1 MIVAGEA
8 RMVGRQDAFSVRGSG
23 RGRVRRWLT
32 AVSAG
37 ALLAAVLVVLPAHAA
52 PANPSGVVNPQE
64 RSVAVSGVP
73 GRARPAVESDTA
85 ALGKVP
91 APVWPVAASAVVP
104 VSGTAQAQAK
114 QQGPVVAPGGLPVV
128 ARPGGPVSEPRTA
141 GEQSAQAAAGAVSQV
156 RVSVLGQDAAA
167 ALNVKGVV
175 LTVARADGAAGS
187 AAVGLDLDYAAFA
200 TGYGGD
206 YGGRLRLVSLPACAA
221 STPGLPQCQVQTPLR
236 SVNNPVSKRVSSDA
250 VSVPGDPAVVA
261 GGSKSASSGSAGAVL
276 ALTSGTASQAGDW
289 SKTSLSPSGSWSQG
303 GSSGDFTYSVPL
315 KVPPS
320 LGGPTPN
327 LQLQYSSGGLD
338 GKTVATNAQ
347 ASWVGDG
354 WDLDLGYI
362 ERSYR
367 GCSDDGN
374 ATGDLCWTSANGDNE
389 PISIV
394 LDGVSGQLVRDSATG
409 EYKSALH
416 TGWSFKKYTGA
427 VNYDNDGEFWQVMSP
442 DGTQY
447 FFGHGGAY
455 SATAAQTYSTG
466 IVPVYGNNSGEP
478 CYKTSA
484 QGGYAASSCPQAYR
498 WNLDYVVDP
507 RGNSE
512 TIFYQKTTAKYG
524 HNNNNGVADYDVNV
538 YPVRIEYG
546 TRQGSEGAPGKPAP
560 MRVDFGIESRC
571 NDVGTCSIDVPWDQ
585 YCVATSCP
593 NLTSPAYF
601 MQWSLASV
609 TTKVLTDP
617 ATATYQNVDQ
627 WTLDHDF
634 LNPGDASPAA
644 LWLEGL
650 QHTGFKGGTALSE
663 PPMAFGG
670 GALDNRVD
678 YNIAAGVLKL
688 RRFRLSSIENGT
700 GGLVTVYYAGTDC
713 SPTSIPEGSANNNI
727 YRCFPQYWSPEG
739 GTAGFGW
746 FHKYVVTAVQQTD
759 LADSTAPPV
768 LTSYSYSLT
777 HSSTPVLW
785 GHDPSE
791 TSPLSRRS
799 WSDWRGYTDVTTT
812 TGPVGGTQ
820 TVSSALYYRGLHGDR
835 ASDTGGTR
843 TATIT
848 DSQGTT
854 TDFYMLRGKL
864 REDTSFRP
872 GGLAYSS
879 TLHSYGYGTVATR
892 PLAYGM
898 GNLVANNFAETETR
912 TRTHTTT
919 AGVEGWRWTKT
930 TTTTDSYTLPTLIRD
945 WGDEADPIDDRCTE
959 ITYADRSIDPA
970 SGRYH
975 VNYQRQTLQTVC
987 NLIGAGRIM
996 AGTFTYYD
1004 GNTTGTGPVGQ
1015 GLVTRTDALSSVDYS
1030 VPASPVLSWQ
1040 NTANTGYDSYGRVVW
1055 TRDPMN
1061 DNFHKT
1067 ITEYTPAADAPVTQ
1081 TLVTNPLG
1089 HQIATIIDP
1098 SHGLP
1103 TQIDD
1108 ANHKKINARYDALGR
1123 LTDVWLDN
1131 RLTTGTPNLHY
1142 NYQFFSLSPVT
1153 ANMIS
1158 TVALGPNGNT
1168 IVSYDLYDGNLRQRQ
1183 HQSRAP
1189 QANGGR
1195 IITDTQYDGRGLT
1208 AKTTT
1213 FWNSSPPAGLIAG
1226 FADTDAG
1233 IKNQHRYTYDSLG
1246 RQTVDALYSVNILQW
1261 QTTTAYDGNFT
1272 TVTPPAGGTPTTTY
1286 VDGRGNTTELRQ
1298 YLGSTPTGSY
1308 HATTYAYDLLDRLR
1322 QVQDQSGNTWT
1333 TTYNLLGQV
1342 VSTTDPDKGTTN
1354 TSYDLN
1360 SRPTT
1365 VTSARP
1371 VSTTIK
1377 YDEAGRKIG
1386 LYDGV
1391 GTTGFK
1397 RASWAYDTVAKG
1409 QLTSSTRYVGT
1420 DAFTSTVT
1428 GYDDGYRPLGTTT
1441 LIPSSLTMPWLPN
1454 GSYTTSMT
1462 YNVDGSTA
1470 TLTYP
1475 AAGNLPAETLT
1486 NTYDNT
1492 GKALTVSGLETYV
1505 AGTSYHAFGAPYQQ
1519 ILGSGSKRVR
1529 QTTVIDETTGRL
1541 TSAKTETE
1549 NAANPNTW
1557 IERLTE
1563 GYGYDASGNVK
1574 NITETLG
1581 GPVVSNQCFGYDALR
1596 ELTEAWTTT
1605 AATCQANPST
1615 AVVGGPDPYWTSY
1628 QYATGTSNYNS
1639 GNRTQEIR
1647 HAIGGGTDTTR
1658 TYTYPTTGKRH
1669 TLTKVD
1675 TTGTSTS
1682 TDSYTYDNA
1691 GNTLTRNI
1699 TGKPDQSLDWDG
1711 EGHLATVT
1719 DSAGVSSYIYDADGT
1734 RLVSKDPAGAAVYLP
1749 GYELRKV
1756 GGTVTGTRYY
1766 GVASRTPSGLTW
1778 LAADHHGSGQLAI
1791 DAVSQTVTRRKTDP
1805 FGNPRGTDPTW
1816 PNTQGFVGGT
1826 RDSTGLTH
1834 LGARE
1839 YEPATGRFISD
1850 DPITDVT
1857 SPLQINGYTYAN
1869 NSPATLSDSTGLEP
1883 RPWHNPNYDPNTCA
1897 GGRGGYECH
1906 PRGVNNNQDSSTVSR
1921 NNTLT
1926 PRGSQT
1932 PGNDEVN
1939 QADYNSANWAQ
1950 QLGNYDYIDGQLAQA
1965 QATLAAMCAIGKTA
1979 CDLWTHWLLGTGM
1992 PYYVN
1997 PDDFMSNES
2006 FAYGVNR
2013 EIDYYKQMAL
2023 AQCADTCSYT
2033 FNGGWVKAETNGH
2046 GKLDR
2051 NLGFG
2056 IGDMQM
2062 KVNGSITVVRNADGT
2077 AKVTGSYD
2085 VTVFKAW
2092 NFDVGGAPEVMGV
2105 TVPHE
2110 FYKLHEYGMAR
2121 NYAMLGTGGVHSI
2134 S

>member
-1 MIVAGEA
+1 MSRPVTLA
-8 RMVGRQDAFSVRGSG
+8 
-23 RGRVRRWLT
+23 LT
-32 AVSAG
+32 A
-37 ALLAAVLVVLPAHAA
+37 LLVLGGLDSVDHQAAAAA
-52 PANPSGVVNPQE
+52 PANPSGVANPQAQ
-64 RSVAVSGVP
+64 SVAVSGVS
-73 GRARPAVESDTA
+73 GRARPGVESDKA

-91 APVWPVAASAVVP
+91 APVWPVAGSAVVP
-104 VSGTAQAQAK
+104 VSGTAQAQSK
-114 QQGPVVAPGGLPVV
+114 QQGAVVAPGGLPVTV
-128 ARPGGPVSEPRTA
+128 RAGGPVAEPRTA
-141 GEQSAQAAAGAVSQV
+141 GEQAAQSAAATVSQV
-156 RVSVLGQDAAA
+156 RVSVLGQDVAT
-167 ALNVKGVV
+167 ALGVKGVV
-175 LTVARADGAAGS
+175 LTVNRADGAARPGS
-187 AAVGLDLDYAAFA
+187 VGLDVDYAAFA

-221 STPGLPQCQVQTPLR
+221 STPALPECQVQTPLK
-236 SVNNPVSKRVSSDA
+236 SLNNPVSKRVSFDS
-250 VSVPGDPAVVA
+250 VSLPGDPAAVA
-261 GGSKSASSGSAGAVL
+261 GGSKSAGSGSAGAVL

-289 SKTSLSPSGSWSQG
+289 SKTSLSPSASWSQG

-315 KVPPS
+315 AVPPS

-394 LDGVSGQLVRDSATG
+394 MDGVSGQLVRDNATG
-409 EYKSALH
+409 EYKSAVH

-478 CYKTSA
+478 CYKTAA
-484 QGGYAASSCPQAYR
+484 QGGYAASSCAQAYR

-546 TRQGSEGAPGKPAP
+546 TRQGSEGAAGKPAP
-560 MRVDFGIESRC
+560 MRVDFGLESRC

-585 YCVATSCP
+585 YCVASSCP
-593 NLTSPAYF
+593 NLTSPAHF
-601 MQWSLASV
+601 MQWALASV

-617 ATATYQNVDQ
+617 ATATYQDVDK

-650 QHTGFKGGTALSE
+650 QHTGYKGGTALST

-678 YNIAAGVLKL
+678 YNLPAGVLKL

-700 GGLVTVYYAGTDC
+700 GGLLTVYYAGQDC

-727 YRCFPQYWSPEG
+727 YRCFPQYWAPEG
-739 GTAGFGW
+739 GAAGFGW
-746 FHKYVVTAVQQTD
+746 FHKYVVTAVQQSD
-759 LADSTAPPV
+759 LADATAPPV

-777 HSSTPVLW
+777 HSSTNVLW

-835 ASDTGGTR
+835 ASATGGAR
-843 TATIT
+843 TVTVT

-854 TDFYMLRGKL
+854 TDVNVLRGKL

-879 TLHSYGYGTVATR
+879 TLHSYGYGTVAMR
-892 PLAYGM
+892 DLAYGM

-912 TRTHTTT
+912 TRTHITTP

-930 TTTTDSYTLPTLIRD
+930 TTTTDSYTLPTQIRD
-945 WGDEADPIDDRCTE
+945 WGDEADPNDDRCTD
-959 ITYADRSIDPA
+959 ITYADRSVDPA
-970 SGRYH
+970 NGRYH
-975 VNYQRQTLQTVC
+975 VNYQRTNTQTTCTIVDGNDFL
-987 NLIGAGRIM
+987 
-996 AGTFTYYD
+996 AGTFYYYD
-1004 GNTTGTGPVGQ
+1004 GNTTGTGAVGQ
-1015 GLVTRTDALSSVDYS
+1015 GLVTRVDS
-1030 VPASPVLSWQ
+1030 MNGTTGTNGTSPQWQ
-1040 NTANTGYDSYGRVVW
+1040 NTTNTGYDAYGRVVW

-1061 DNFHKT
+1061 DNAHKT
-1067 ITEYTPAADAPVTQ
+1067 TMQYTPATDAPVIT
-1081 TLVTNPLG
+1081 TVTTNPLG
-1089 HQIATIIDP
+1089 HVTTVTSDGARGVPVTVK
-1098 SHGLP
+1098 
-1103 TQIDD
+1103 D
-1108 ANHKKINARYDALGR
+1108 ANNKITTAVYDPLGR
-1123 LTDVWLDN
+1123 LTDVWLN
-1131 RLTTGTPNLHY
+1131 RAATGAADLHY
-1142 NYQFFSLSPVT
+1142 AYTLYSGAGTTSSIT
-1153 ANMIS
+1153 
-1158 TVALGPNGNT
+1158 TTKLGPNGNGIT
-1168 IVSYDLYDGNLRQRQ
+1168 SYDLYDGNLRQRQ
-1183 HQSRAP
+1183 QQRPAP

-1195 IITDTQYDGRGLT
+1195 IVTDTQYDGRELV

-1213 FWNSSPPAGLIAG
+1213 FWNSSAPAATIAG
-1226 FADTDAG
+1226 FADTDSG
-1233 IKNQHRYTYDSLG
+1233 VKNQHRYTYDSLE
-1246 RQTVDALYSVNILQW
+1246 RQTTDALYSVNTLKW

-1286 VDGRGNTTELRQ
+1286 VNGRGKTTELRQ
-1298 YLGSTPTGSY
+1298 YLGGAPTGSY
-1308 HATTYAYDLLDRLR
+1308 HATAYTYDRLDRLR
-1322 QVQDQSGNTWT
+1322 TTTDQSSNTWT
-1333 TTYNLLGQV
+1333 TSYNRLGRV
-1342 VSTTDPDKGTTN
+1342 DSATDPDKGTTSV
-1354 TSYDLN
+1354 SYDLGG
-1360 SRPTT
+1360 RPTT
-1365 VTSARP
+1365 VTDARP
-1371 VSTTIK
+1371 GSSTTIK
-1377 YDEAGRKIG
+1377 YDELGRKTG

-1397 RASWAYDTVAKG
+1397 RASWTYDTLAKG
-1409 QLTSSTRYVGT
+1409 QLTSSTRYVGS

-1428 GYDDGYRPLGTTT
+1428 GYDNGYRPLGVTTV
-1441 LIPSSLTMPWLPN
+1441 IPSSLTMPWLPN

-1462 YNVDGSTA
+1462 YNVDGSAA

-1475 AAGNLPAETLT
+1475 AAGGLTAETLT
-1486 NTYDNT
+1486 STYDNS
-1492 GKALTVSGLETYV
+1492 GNALTLSGLETYV
-1505 AGTSYHAFGAPYQQ
+1505 AGTTYQAFGPVYQQ
-1519 ILGSGSKRVR
+1519 VLGSGSKRVR
-1529 QTTVIDETTGRL
+1529 QTTVIDEATGRL

-1549 NAANPNTW
+1549 NSASPNTW
-1557 IERLTE
+1557 AERLTE
-1563 GYGYDASGNVK
+1563 GYGYDAAGNVK
-1574 NITETLG
+1574 NISETLG
-1581 GPVVSNQCFGYDALR
+1581 GSVVSNQCFGYDALR

-1669 TLTKVD
+1669 TLTSV
-1675 TTGTSTS
+1675 TAAGGGTG
-1682 TDSYTYDNA
+1682 TDSYTYDAA

-1699 TGKPDQSLDWDG
+1699 TSKPGQTLTWDN

-1719 DSAGVSSYIYDADGT
+1719 DSTGSSSYIYDADGT
-1734 RLVSKDPAGAAVYLP
+1734 RLVAKDPGGATVYLP

-1756 GGTVTGTRYY
+1756 GSTVTCTRDY
-1766 GVASRTPSGLTW
+1766 GVASRTPAGLTW
-1778 LAADHHGSGQLAI
+1778 IAADHHGSGQLAI
-1791 DAVSQTVTRRKTDP
+1791 DAVSQTATRRKTDP
-1805 FGNPRGTDPTW
+1805 FGSPRGTDPTW
-1816 PNTQGFVGGT
+1816 PNTRGFVGGT
-1826 RDSTGLTH
+1826 RDATGLTH
-1834 LGARE
+1834 IGARE
-1839 YEPATGRFISD
+1839 YEPLTGRFISD
-1850 DPITDVT
+1850 DPITDYND
-1857 SPLQINGYTYAN
+1857 PLQINGYMYAAAN
-1869 NSPATLSDSTGLEP
+1869 PVTNSDPTGLRTCSGPEDCGQGLGGTKEDYS
-1883 RPWHNPNYDPNTCA
+1883 HGNPFWGSGVDKKHSAKNKKICGGNGNCWRGKPQKSKPGLSVQQQNCA
-1897 GGRGGYECH
+1897 GMSARACEAYTEREAQFRAEHQKPKLSAAAGTVHGADDSKWSFGVCSGASGAFGGGYGRTECVGFDQD
-1906 PRGVNNNQDSSTVSR
+1906 GVGTFQTTGWSVGPNVGFLAGGGGFVSNGDIHDQAGPFR
-1921 NNTLT
+1921 TGEASGGADVAASVEIASGTGADGQQVHTLT
-1926 PRGSQT
+1926 
-1932 PGNDEVN
+1932 
-1939 QADYNSANWAQ
+1939 
-1950 QLGNYDYIDGQLAQA
+1950 
-1965 QATLAAMCAIGKTA
+1965 
-1979 CDLWTHWLLGTGM
+1979 
-1992 PYYVN
+1992 
-1997 PDDFMSNES
+1997 
-2006 FAYGVNR
+2006 
-2013 EIDYYKQMAL
+2013 AL
-2023 AQCADTCSYT
+2023 
-2033 FNGGWVKAETNGH
+2033 
-2046 GKLDR
+2046 
-2051 NLGFG
+2051 
-2056 IGDMQM
+2056 
-2062 KVNGSITVVRNADGT
+2062 
-2077 AKVTGSYD
+2077 
-2085 VTVFKAW
+2085 
-2092 NFDVGGAPEVMGV
+2092 
-2105 TVPHE
+2105 
-2110 FYKLHEYGMAR
+2110 
-2121 NYAMLGTGGVHSI
+2121 GGVGLGAGAAVGQSNTKITSYHTWYEI
-2134 S
+2134 FHPKKFW

>member
-1 MIVAGEA
+1 M
-8 RMVGRQDAFSVRGSG
+8 
-23 RGRVRRWLT
+23 
-32 AVSAG
+32 
-37 ALLAAVLVVLPAHAA
+37 
-52 PANPSGVVNPQE
+52 
-64 RSVAVSGVP
+64 
-73 GRARPAVESDTA
+73 
-85 ALGKVP
+85 
-91 APVWPVAASAVVP
+91 
-104 VSGTAQAQAK
+104 SGTAQAQAQAK
-114 QQGPVVAPGGLPVV
+114 QQGAVVAPGGLPVV
-128 ARPGGPVSEPRTA
+128 VRPGGPVSEPRTA
-141 GEQSAQAAAGAVSQV
+141 GEQAAQAAAAAVSQV
-156 RVSVLGQDAAA
+156 RISVLGQDAAA

-175 LTVARADGAAGS
+175 LSVARADDAAGS

-221 STPGLPQCQVQTPLR
+221 STPALPQCQVQTPLK
-236 SVNNPVSKRVSSDA
+236 SVNNPVSKRVSFDS
-250 VSVPGDPAVVA
+250 VSVPGDPAVLA
-261 GGSKSASSGSAGAVL
+261 GGSKSAGSGSVVL
-276 ALTSGTASQAGDW
+276 ALTAGTASQAGDW
-289 SKTSLSPSGSWSQG
+289 SKTSLSPAASWSQG

-327 LQLQYSSGGLD
+327 LQLRYSSGGLD

-367 GCSDDGN
+367 GCADDGN

-394 LDGVSGQLVRDSATG
+394 MDGVSGQLVRDSTTG
-409 EYKSALH
+409 EYKSAVH

-455 SATAAQTYSTG
+455 SPTAAQTYSTG

-478 CYKTSA
+478 CYKTPA
-484 QGGYAASSCPQAYR
+484 QGGYAASSCPQAFR

-512 TIFYQKTTAKYG
+512 TIFYQKTTANYG
-524 HNNNNGVADYDVNV
+524 HNNGNGVAAYDINV
-538 YPVRIEYG
+538 FPVRIEYG
-546 TRQGSEGAPGKPAP
+546 TRQGSEGAAGKPAP
-560 MRVDFGIESRC
+560 MVVDFAVNPAGRC
-571 NDVGTCSIDVPWDQ
+571 NDVGSCGIDVPWDQ
-585 YCVATSCP
+585 YCVQTSCP
-593 NLTSPAYF
+593 NQTSPAHF
-601 MQWSLASV
+601 MQWALASV
-609 TTKVLTDP
+609 TTKVLTNP
-617 ATATYQNVDQ
+617 ATATYQNVDR

-634 LNPGDASPAA
+634 LNPGDTSPAA

-650 QHTGFKGGTALSE
+650 QHTGFKGSTSLSE

-700 GGLVTVYYAGTDC
+700 GGLLTVYYAGPDC

-759 LADSTAPPV
+759 MADATALPV
-768 LTSYSYSLT
+768 LTSYNYSLT
-777 HSSTPVLW
+777 HSSTNVLW

-820 TVSSALYYRGLHGDR
+820 TVSSALYYRGLNGDR

-843 TATIT
+843 SATIT

-854 TDFYMLRGKL
+854 TDVNLLRGKL

-879 TLHSYGYGTVATR
+879 TLHSYGWGTVAMR

-945 WGDEADPIDDRCTE
+945 YGDEADPLDDRCTE
-959 ITYADRSIDPA
+959 ITYADRSVDPA
-970 SGRYH
+970 NGRYH
-975 VNYQRQTLQTVC
+975 VNYKRQTLQTIC
-987 NLIGAGRIM
+987 NLLGAGRII

-1015 GLVTRTDALSSVDYS
+1015 GLVTRVDALSNVDYS
-1030 VPASPVLSWQ
+1030 VPANPVLSWQ

-1067 ITEYTPAADAPVTQ
+1067 LTEYTPAGDAPVIT
-1081 TLVTNPLG
+1081 TVSTNPLG
-1089 HQIATIIDP
+1089 HKTTITTDGARGVP
-1098 SHGLP
+1098 V
-1103 TQIDD
+1103 TVVD
-1108 ANHKKINARYDALGR
+1108 ANNKTTTAVYDPLGR
-1123 LTDVWLDN
+1123 LTDVWLN
-1131 RLTTGTPNLHY
+1131 RTTTGPPDSHY
-1142 NYQFFSLSPVT
+1142 VYALW
-1153 ANMIS
+1153 
-1158 TVALGPNGNT
+1158 TVAAPSPTSIATTVLGPNGNGIT
-1168 IVSYDLYDGNLRQRQ
+1168 SYDVYDGNLRQRQ
-1183 HQSRAP
+1183 HQGPAP
-1189 QANGGR
+1189 QANTGR
-1195 IITDTQYDGRGLT
+1195 IVTDFQYDGRGLH

-1213 FWNSSPPAGLIAG
+1213 FWNVNAPAATLAG
-1226 FADTDAG
+1226 FNDTDAG
-1233 IKNQHRYTYDSLG
+1233 VKNQHRYTYDSLG
-1246 RQTVDALYSVNILQW
+1246 RQTVDALYSVNTLQW

-1286 VDGRGNTTELRQ
+1286 VDSRGNTTELRQ

-1308 HATTYAYDLLDRLR
+1308 HATTYNHDLLDRLR
-1322 QVQDQSGNTWT
+1322 TTTDQSGNTWT
-1333 TTYNLLGQV
+1333 SQYNLLGQV
-1342 VSTTDPDKGTTN
+1342 ISTTDPDKGTTN
-1354 TSYDLN
+1354 TTYDLN
-1360 SRPTT
+1360 GRPTT
-1365 VTSARP
+1365 VTDASP

-1377 YDEAGRKIG
+1377 YDELGRKTG

-1409 QLTSSTRYVGT
+1409 QLTSSTRYVGS
-1420 DAFTSTVT
+1420 DAFTSTIT
-1428 GYDDGYRPLGTTT
+1428 GYDDSYRPLGTTT
-1441 LIPSSLTMPWLPN
+1441 VIPSSLSMPWLPN
-1454 GSYTTSMT
+1454 GAYTTSMT

-1475 AAGNLPAETLT
+1475 AAGGLPAETLT
-1486 NTYDNT
+1486 STYDNT
-1492 GKALTVSGLETYV
+1492 GKALTLSGLETYI
-1505 AGTSYHAFGAPYQQ
+1505 AGTSYHAFGAQYQQ

-1529 QTTVIDETTGRL
+1529 QTTVIDEATGRL

-1563 GYGYDASGNVK
+1563 GYGYDPADNVK
-1574 NITETLG
+1574 NITETLAG
-1581 GPVVSNQCFGYDALR
+1581 SVVSNQCFGYDALR

-1605 AATCQANPST
+1605 AATCQANPSA
-1615 AVVGGPDPYWTSY
+1615 AVIGGPDPYWTSY
-1628 QYATGTSNYNS
+1628 QYATGTSNYSN

-1675 TTGTSTS
+1675 AAGGSTS

-1699 TGKPDQSLDWDG
+1699 TGKPGQILGWDS
-1711 EGHLATVT
+1711 ESHLATVT
-1719 DSAGVSSYIYDADGT
+1719 DSAGVSSYIYDTNGT
-1734 RLVSKDPAGAAVYLP
+1734 RLVAKDPAGATLYLP

-1756 GGTVTGTRYY
+1756 GSTVTGTRYY

-1778 LAADHHGSGQLAI
+1778 VAADHHGTGQLAV

-1805 FGNPRGTDPTW
+1805 FGNPRGADPTW
-1816 PNTQGFVGGT
+1816 PNTKGFVGGT
-1826 RDSTGLTH
+1826 RDNTGLTH

-1839 YEPATGRFISD
+1839 YEPTTGRFISD
-1850 DPITDVT
+1850 DSVT
-1857 SPLQINGYTYAN
+1857 NSNDPLQINGYSYAN
-1869 NSPATLSDSTGLEP
+1869 GSPLRLSDPSGTEP
-1883 RPWHNPNYDPNTCA
+1883 RPWHDPDYNPDDCA
-1897 GGRGGYECH
+1897 KSNSYECH
-1906 PRGVNNNQDSSTVSR
+1906 PADDPTNNNKPWVPPTPKPCTNKGVQITCD
-1921 NNTLT
+1921 LT
-1926 PRGSQT
+1926 DT
-1932 PGNDEVN
+1932 EKAALTELEVII
-1939 QADYNSANWAQ
+1939 AQ
-1950 QLGNYDYIDGQLAQA
+1950 QAQNCI
-1965 QATLAAMCAIGKTA
+1965 LMCAIAFFKGKSVWENAWCAANISYCSFVNTA
-1979 CDLWTHWLLGTGM
+1979 TAMATEVAKKTFPEGSREYNAFKHAYWFALLGMGSDMTRDNAMLLGAAHEIGAVHNRIATGDVGPGKGSSNNDYGTQDSRVDM
-1992 PYYVN
+1992 YNNGVGFDIGRN
-1997 PDDFMSNES
+1997 MKSMSIV
-2006 FAYGVNR
+2006 GMNR
-2013 EIDYYKQMAL
+2013 KEFNDLL
-2023 AQCADTCSYT
+2023 AAQ
-2033 FNGGWVKAETNGH
+2033 VKAAVQSN
-2046 GKLDR
+2046 R
-2051 NLGFG
+2051 MAMFG
-2056 IGDMQM
+2056 G
-2062 KVNGSITVVRNADGT
+2062 
-2077 AKVTGSYD
+2077 
-2085 VTVFKAW
+2085 
-2092 NFDVGGAPEVMGV
+2092 
-2105 TVPHE
+2105 
-2110 FYKLHEYGMAR
+2110 
-2121 NYAMLGTGGVHSI
+2121 
-2134 S
+2134 

>member
-1 MIVAGEA
+1 M
-8 RMVGRQDAFSVRGSG
+8 S
-23 RGRVRRWLT
+23 T
-32 AVSAG
+32 G
-37 ALLAAVLVVLPAHAA
+37 ALLATVLVALPAHAA
-52 PANPSGVVNPQE
+52 PATPSGAVNPQE

-73 GRARPAVESDTA
+73 GRARPAVASDTA

-91 APVWPVAASAVVP
+91 TPVWPVAASAVVP
-104 VSGTAQAQAK
+104 MSGTAQAK
-114 QQGPVVAPGGLPVV
+114 QQGAVVAPGGLPVV
-128 ARPGGPVSEPRTA
+128 VRPGGPVSEPRTA
-141 GEQSAQAAAGAVSQV
+141 GEQAAQAAAAAVSQV

-200 TGYGGD
+200 TGFGGD
-206 YGGRLRLVSLPACAA
+206 FGGRLRLVSLPACAA
-221 STPGLPQCQVQTPLR
+221 STPSLPQCQVQTPLR
-236 SVNNPVSKRVSSDA
+236 SVNNPVSKRVSFDA

-261 GGSKSASSGSAGAVL
+261 GGSKSAGSGSAGAVL

-289 SKTSLSPSGSWSQG
+289 SKTSLSPSASWSQG

-327 LQLQYSSGGLD
+327 LELQYSSGSLD

-354 WDLDLGYI
+354 WDLSLGFI

-367 GCSDDGN
+367 GCSGDGN

-394 LDGVSGQLVRDSATG
+394 MDGVSGQLVRDSTTG

-466 IVPVYGNNSGEP
+466 IVPVYGNHSGEP
-478 CYKTSA
+478 CYKTPA

-498 WNLDYVVDP
+498 WNLDYIVDP

-512 TIFYQKTTAKYG
+512 TIFYQKTTANYG
-524 HNNNNGVADYDVNV
+524 HNNGNGVAAYDINV
-538 YPVRIEYG
+538 FPVRIEYG
-546 TRQGSEGAPGKPAP
+546 TRQGSEGAAGKPAP
-560 MRVDFGIESRC
+560 MVVDFAVNPAGRC
-571 NDVGTCSIDVPWDQ
+571 NDVGSCGIDVPWDQ

-593 NLTSPAYF
+593 NQTSPAHF
-601 MQWSLASV
+601 MQWALASV
-609 TTKVLTDP
+609 TTKVLMDP
-617 ATATYQNVDQ
+617 ATATYQNVDR

-634 LNPGDASPAA
+634 LNPGDTSPAA

-650 QHTGFKGGTALSE
+650 QHTGFKGGVSLSE

-688 RRFRLSSIENGT
+688 RRFRLGSIENGT
-700 GGLVTVYYAGTDC
+700 GGLLTVYYAGQDC
-713 SPTSIPEGSANNNI
+713 SPTSIPEGSANANI

-791 TSPLSRRS
+791 TAPLSGRS

-820 TVSSALYYRGLHGDR
+820 TVSSDLYYRGLHGDR
-835 ASDTGGTR
+835 ADATGGTR

-854 TDFYMLRGKL
+854 TDVNVLRGQL
-864 REDTSFRP
+864 RETTSFRP

-879 TLHSYGYGTVATR
+879 TLHSYGWGTVAMR
-892 PLAYGM
+892 PLAYSM
-898 GNLVANNFAETETR
+898 GNLVANNFAEVETR
-912 TRTHTTT
+912 TRTHITTP
-919 AGVEGWRWTKT
+919 AGVEGWRWTKVT
-930 TTTTDSYTLPTLIRD
+930 TATDSYTLPTLIRD
-945 WGDEADPIDDRCTE
+945 YGDEADPADDRCTE
-959 ITYADRSIDPA
+959 ITYADRSVDPG

-975 VNYQRQTLQTVC
+975 VNYQRTSIQTTCTIVDGNDFL
-987 NLIGAGRIM
+987 
-996 AGTFTYYD
+996 AGTFFYYD

-1015 GLVTRTDALSSVDYS
+1015 GLVTRVDEFNGTTG
-1030 VPASPVLSWQ
+1030 ASGTSPQWQ
-1040 NTANTGYDSYGRVVW
+1040 NTANTGYDTYGRVTW

-1061 DNFHKT
+1061 DNAHKT
-1067 ITEYTPAADAPVTQ
+1067 TIQYTPAVDAPVIT
-1081 TLVTNPLG
+1081 TVTTNPLG
-1089 HQIATIIDP
+1089 HQTTSTSDGARGVP
-1098 SHGLP
+1098 VAVK
-1103 TQIDD
+1103 D
-1108 ANHKKINARYDALGR
+1108 ANNKTTNAVYDPLGR
-1123 LTDVWLDN
+1123 LTDVWLN
-1131 RLTTGTPNLHY
+1131 RAASGTADLHY
-1142 NYQFFSLSPVT
+1142 AYTLYTGAGTTNSIAT
-1153 ANMIS
+1153 
-1158 TVALGPNGNT
+1158 TVLGPNGNGIT
-1168 IVSYDLYDGNLRQRQ
+1168 SYDLYDGNQRQRQ
-1183 HQSRAP
+1183 RQRPAP

-1195 IITDTQYDGRGLT
+1195 IVTDTQYDGRGLT

-1213 FWNSSPPAGLIAG
+1213 FWNLSAPAAALAN
-1226 FADTDAG
+1226 FADTDLG

-1246 RQTVDALYSVNILQW
+1246 RQTVDALYSVNTLQW
-1261 QTTTAYDGNFT
+1261 QTTTAHDGNYT
-1272 TVTPPAGGTPTTTY
+1272 TVTPPTGGTPTTTY
-1286 VDGRGNTTELRQ
+1286 VNGRGNTTELRQ
-1298 YLGSTPTGSY
+1298 YLSSTPTGSY
-1308 HATTYAYDLLDRLR
+1308 HATTYTYDRLDQMR
-1322 QVQDQSGNTWT
+1322 TTTDQSGNTWT
-1333 TTYNLLGQV
+1333 TSYNRLGQV
-1342 VSTTDPDKGTTN
+1342 ESTTDPDKGTT
-1354 TSYDLN
+1354 TISYDLS
-1360 SRPTT
+1360 SRPIT
-1365 VTSARP
+1365 VTDARP
-1371 VSTTIK
+1371 VSTTVK
-1377 YDEAGRKIG
+1377 YDELGRKIG

-1470 TLTYP
+1470 TVTYP
-1475 AAGNLPAETLT
+1475 AAGGLPAETLAT
-1486 NTYDNT
+1486 TYDNT
-1492 GKALTVSGLETYV
+1492 GNALTLSGLETYV
-1505 AGTSYHAFGAPYQQ
+1505 AATTYQAFGPMYQQ
-1519 ILGSGSKRVR
+1519 VLGSGSKRVR
-1529 QTTVIDETTGRL
+1529 QTTAVDEATGRL

-1557 IERLTE
+1557 AERLTE
-1563 GYGYDASGNVK
+1563 GYGYDAAGNVK

-1581 GPVVSNQCFGYDALR
+1581 GSVVSNQCFGYDALR

-1605 AATCQANPST
+1605 AVACQANPST
-1615 AVVGGPDPYWTSY
+1615 AVVGGADPYWTSY
-1628 QYATGTSNYNS
+1628 QYVTGTSNYNS

-1647 HAIGGGTDTTR
+1647 HVIGGGTDTTR
-1658 TYTYPTTGKRH
+1658 AYTYPTTGKRH
-1669 TLTKVD
+1669 TLTKVE
-1675 TTGTSTS
+1675 TTGGSTG

-1691 GNTLTRNI
+1691 GNTVTRYV
-1699 TGKPDQSLDWDG
+1699 TGKPGQTLGWDN

-1719 DSAGVSSYIYDADGT
+1719 DSAGVSSYIYDANGT
-1734 RLVSKDPAGAAVYLP
+1734 RLVAKDPAGATVHLP

-1756 GGTVTGTRYY
+1756 GSTVTCTRYY

-1778 LAADHHGSGQLAI
+1778 VAADHHGTGQLAI
-1791 DAVSQTVTRRKTDP
+1791 DAVSQTATRRKTDP

-1816 PNTQGFVGGT
+1816 PNTKGFVGGT
-1826 RDSTGLTH
+1826 RDNSGLTH
-1834 LGARE
+1834 IGARE
-1839 YEPATGRFISD
+1839 YEPLTGRFISD
-1850 DPITDVT
+1850 DPITDYNDPLQVNGYAYAAANPVTNSDPTGLRTCSGPEDCGQGLGGTKEDYSHGNPFWGSGVDKKHSAKNKKICGGSCYRGKPIKQKPGKTVQEQLCAGMTARACEATMAKYNQPQPKKMVAAAGTVRGEGDPLLPGVLPAKPAAGIWGICGNAGMGAVFNLGGEVCVMKDNEGLFIARSGAKPADLTKPGDGSYGFGWGAGLKVEWSDAEDKDQLAGPFKYGEGNIGPVQGGYATDGKVSVT
-1857 SPLQINGYTYAN
+1857 SLGWAALGAPI
-1869 NSPATLSDSTGLEP
+1869 
-1883 RPWHNPNYDPNTCA
+1883 
-1897 GGRGGYECH
+1897 
-1906 PRGVNNNQDSSTVSR
+1906 GVNGGTSR
-1921 NNTLT
+1921 TH
-1926 PRGSQT
+1926 
-1932 PGNDEVN
+1932 VH
-1939 QADYNSANWAQ
+1939 DYFW
-1950 QLGNYDYIDGQLAQA
+1950 
-1965 QATLAAMCAIGKTA
+1965 K
-1979 CDLWTHWLLGTGM
+1979 
-1992 PYYVN
+1992 
-1997 PDDFMSNES
+1997 F
-2006 FAYGVNR
+2006 
-2013 EIDYYKQMAL
+2013 
-2023 AQCADTCSYT
+2023 
-2033 FNGGWVKAETNGH
+2033 
-2046 GKLDR
+2046 
-2051 NLGFG
+2051 
-2056 IGDMQM
+2056 
-2062 KVNGSITVVRNADGT
+2062 
-2077 AKVTGSYD
+2077 
-2085 VTVFKAW
+2085 
-2092 NFDVGGAPEVMGV
+2092 
-2105 TVPHE
+2105 
-2110 FYKLHEYGMAR
+2110 
-2121 NYAMLGTGGVHSI
+2121 
-2134 S
+2134 

>member
-1 MIVAGEA
+1 M
-8 RMVGRQDAFSVRGSG
+8 
-23 RGRVRRWLT
+23 
-32 AVSAG
+32 
-37 ALLAAVLVVLPAHAA
+37 
-52 PANPSGVVNPQE
+52 
-64 RSVAVSGVP
+64 
-73 GRARPAVESDTA
+73 
-85 ALGKVP
+85 
-91 APVWPVAASAVVP
+91 
-104 VSGTAQAQAK
+104 
-114 QQGPVVAPGGLPVV
+114 
-128 ARPGGPVSEPRTA
+128 
-141 GEQSAQAAAGAVSQV
+141 SQV

-175 LTVARADGAAGS
+175 LSVARADGAAGS

-221 STPGLPQCQVQTPLR
+221 TTPALPQCQVQTPLK
-236 SVNNPVSKRVSSDA
+236 SVNNPVSKRVSFDA
-250 VSVPGDPAVVA
+250 VSVPGDPAAVA
-261 GGSKSASSGSAGAVL
+261 GGSKSAGSAGAVL
-276 ALTSGTASQAGDW
+276 ALTAGTASQAGDW
-289 SKTSLSPSGSWSQG
+289 SKTSLSPAASWSQG

-327 LQLQYSSGGLD
+327 LALQYSSGGLD

-367 GCSDDGN
+367 GCSDDGS

-389 PISIV
+389 PVSIV
-394 LDGVSGQLVRDSATG
+394 MDGVSGQLVRDSATG

-455 SATAAQTYSTG
+455 SATAVQTYSTG
-466 IVPVYGNNSGEP
+466 IVPVYGNHSGEP
-478 CYKTSA
+478 CYKTPA

-512 TIFYQKTTAKYG
+512 TIFYQKTTANYG
-524 HNNNNGVADYDVNV
+524 HNNGNGVAAYDVNV
-538 YPVRIEYG
+538 FPTRIEYG
-546 TRQGSEGAPGKPAP
+546 TRQGSEGAAGKPAP
-560 MRVDFGIESRC
+560 MVVDFAVNPAGRC
-571 NDVGTCSIDVPWDQ
+571 NDVGSCGIDVPWDQ
-585 YCVATSCP
+585 YCVQTSCP

-609 TTKVLTDP
+609 TTKVLTNP

-634 LNPGDASPAA
+634 LNPGDSSPAA

-650 QHTGFKGGTALSE
+650 QHTGFKGSTSLAE

-688 RRFRLSSIENGT
+688 RRFRLGSIENGT
-700 GGLVTVYYAGTDC
+700 GGLLTVYYAGTDC
-713 SPTSIPEGSANNNI
+713 SPTNIPEGSANNNI

-777 HSSTPVLW
+777 HSSTKVLW
-785 GHDPSE
+785 GHDANE

-820 TVSSALYYRGLHGDR
+820 TVSSDLYYRGLNGDR

-843 TATIT
+843 TSTID

-864 REDTSFRP
+864 REETSFRP

-879 TLHSYGYGTVATR
+879 TLHSYGYGAVATR

-898 GNLVANNFAETETR
+898 GTLVANNFAETETR
-912 TRTHTTT
+912 TRTHTTSP

-945 WGDEADPIDDRCTE
+945 WGDEADPNDDLCTE
-959 ITYADRSIDPA
+959 ITYADRSVDPS

-975 VNYQRQTLQTVC
+975 VNYQRTSTQTRCTIVDGSDL
-987 NLIGAGRIM
+987 LS
-996 AGTFTYYD
+996 GTFTYYD

-1015 GLVTRTDALSSVDYS
+1015 GLVTRVDAMNGNTATSG
-1030 VPASPVLSWQ
+1030 PQWQ
-1040 NTANTGYDSYGRVVW
+1040 NVANTGYDTYGRVVW

-1061 DNFHKT
+1061 DNAHKT
-1067 ITEYTPAADAPVTQ
+1067 TTQYTPAADAPVIT
-1081 TLVTNPLG
+1081 TVTTNPLG
-1089 HQIATIIDP
+1089 HATTSTIDP
-1098 SHGLP
+1098 ARGLP
-1103 TQIDD
+1103 TQINDP
-1108 ANHKKINARYDALGR
+1108 NNKKTNARYDALGR
-1123 LTDVWLDN
+1123 LIDVWLDN
-1131 RLTTGTPNLHY
+1131 RDPDTTTPNLHY
-1142 NYQFFSLSPVT
+1142 AYLFYSLAPVT
-1153 ANMIS
+1153 ANTIV
-1158 TVALGPNGNT
+1158 TTGLGPNGNT
-1168 IVSYDLYDGNLRQRQ
+1168 IKSYDTYDGNLRPRQRQ
-1183 HQSRAP
+1183 TQAS
-1189 QANGGR
+1189 QANNGW
-1195 IITDTQYDGRGLT
+1195 IIADTQYDGRGLT

-1213 FWNSSPPAGLIAG
+1213 FFTAASPSGLIVG
-1226 FADTDAG
+1226 FADTDPAV
-1233 IKNQHRYTYDSLG
+1233 KNQHRYTYDALE
-1246 RQTVDALYSVNILQW
+1246 RQTVDALYSVNTLQW

-1272 TVTPPAGGTPTTTY
+1272 TVTPPDGGTPTTTY
-1286 VDGRGNTTELRQ
+1286 VNGRGNTTELRQ
-1298 YLGSTPTGSY
+1298 YLGSAPTGSY
-1308 HATTYAYDLLDRLR
+1308 HATTYTYDRLDRLT
-1322 QVQDQSGNTWT
+1322 QVADQSNNTWT
-1333 TTYNLLGQV
+1333 TSYNRLGQAE
-1342 VSTTDPDKGTTN
+1342 STTDPDKATT
-1354 TSYDLN
+1354 TVSYDLAG
-1360 SRPTT
+1360 RPTT
-1365 VTSARP
+1365 VTDARP
-1371 VSTTIK
+1371 GSSTTTK
-1377 YDEAGRKIG
+1377 YDELGRKTG

-1391 GTTGFK
+1391 GTTGFQ
-1397 RASWAYDTVAKG
+1397 RVSWAYDTVVKG

-1428 GYDDGYRPLGTTT
+1428 GYDNGYRPLGVTTV
-1441 LIPSSLTMPWLPN
+1441 IPSSLSMPWLPS

-1462 YNVDGSTA
+1462 YKVDGSPA
-1470 TLTYP
+1470 TVTYP
-1475 AAGNLPAETLT
+1475 AAGGLSAETVT
-1486 NTYDNT
+1486 TTYDNT
-1492 GKALTVSGLETYV
+1492 GNALTLSGLEPYIAATTYQ
-1505 AGTSYHAFGAPYQQ
+1505 AFGPMYQQ
-1519 ILGSGSKRVR
+1519 VLGSGSKRVR

-1557 IERLTE
+1557 AERLTE
-1563 GYGYDASGNVK
+1563 GYGYDDAGNVK
-1574 NITETLG
+1574 NITETSAG
-1581 GPVVSNQCFGYDALR
+1581 STVSNQCFGYNRLR

-1605 AATCQANPST
+1605 AATCQTNPSLG
-1615 AVVGGPDPYWTSY
+1615 VIGGPDPYWTSY
-1628 QYATGTSNYNS
+1628 RYATGTNNYSN

-1675 TTGTSTS
+1675 ATGGSTG

-1691 GNTLTRNI
+1691 GNMLTRNI
-1699 TGKPDQSLDWDG
+1699 AGKPGQTLTWDS

-1719 DSAGVSSYIYDADGT
+1719 DSAGVSSYIYDANGT
-1734 RLVSKDPAGAAVYLP
+1734 RLVAKDPTGATVYLP

-1756 GGTVTGTRYY
+1756 SGTVTCTRDY
-1766 GVASRTPSGLTW
+1766 GVASRTPAGLTW
-1778 LAADHHGSGQLAI
+1778 IAADHHGSGQLAV
-1791 DAVSQTVTRRKTDP
+1791 DAVTQTVTRRKTDP

-1816 PNTQGFVGGT
+1816 PNTKGFIGGT
-1826 RDSTGLTH
+1826 RDTTGLTH

-1839 YEPATGRFISD
+1839 YEPTTGRFISRDPLTSHD
-1850 DPITDVT
+1850 DPQE
-1857 SPLQINGYTYAN
+1857 LGGYAYSGSNPT
-1869 NSPATLSDSTGLEP
+1869 TFSDPTGLC
-1883 RPWHNPNYDPNTCA
+1883 RICNT
-1897 GGRGGYECH
+1897 
-1906 PRGVNNNQDSSTVSR
+1906 
-1921 NNTLT
+1921 
-1926 PRGSQT
+1926 
-1932 PGNDEVN
+1932 
-1939 QADYNSANWAQ
+1939 
-1950 QLGNYDYIDGQLAQA
+1950 
-1965 QATLAAMCAIGKTA
+1965 
-1979 CDLWTHWLLGTGM
+1979 
-1992 PYYVN
+1992 
-1997 PDDFMSNES
+1997 
-2006 FAYGVNR
+2006 
-2013 EIDYYKQMAL
+2013 
-2023 AQCADTCSYT
+2023 
-2033 FNGGWVKAETNGH
+2033 
-2046 GKLDR
+2046 
-2051 NLGFG
+2051 
-2056 IGDMQM
+2056 
-2062 KVNGSITVVRNADGT
+2062 VRNATSNAPKKDIKKINKSLHNNVCKICNAAKKARPGVVSKIKAALVYDKPVGVAAGLSPKPMSSAERMLCEKDCSSDGSSESTFGPFQAWWCATHAVVDCAGALLTGNEIHHLADALFEQYLLERPDT
-2077 AKVTGSYD
+2077 A
-2085 VTVFKAW
+2085 W
-2092 NFDVGGAPEVMGV
+2092 
-2105 TVPHE
+2105 
-2110 FYKLHEYGMAR
+2110 
-2121 NYAMLGTGGVHSI
+2121 TGGQKNAFRHGLWMALLTGVFGFSVDQAVSLGEAHERDTDTDGQEWGTYDSGVDMHNNEVGAQLGADMRATMGADWAAKNRYVFYETVAFMVDTKQSDFYYSGAI
-2134 S
+2134 

>member
-1 MIVAGEA
+1 MP
-8 RMVGRQDAFSVRGSG
+8 
-23 RGRVRRWLT
+23 L
-32 AVSAG
+32 
-37 ALLAAVLVVLPAHAA
+37 
-52 PANPSGVVNPQE
+52 
-64 RSVAVSGVP
+64 
-73 GRARPAVESDTA
+73 
-85 ALGKVP
+85 
-91 APVWPVAASAVVP
+91 PVWPVAASAVVP
-104 VSGTAQAQAK
+104 VAGTAQAQAQAK
-114 QQGPVVAPGGLPVV
+114 QQGAVVAPGGLPVV
-128 ARPGGPVSEPRTA
+128 VRPGGPVSEPRTA
-141 GEQSAQAAAGAVSQV
+141 GEQSAQAAAAAVSQV

-221 STPGLPQCQVQTPLR
+221 STPGLPQCQVQTPLK
-236 SVNNPVSKRVSSDA
+236 SVNNPVSKRVSSEA
-250 VSVPGDPAVVA
+250 VSVPGDPAAA
-261 GGSKSASSGSAGAVL
+261 GGSRSAGSAGAVL
-276 ALTSGTASQAGDW
+276 ALTAGTASQAGDW
-289 SKTSLSPSGSWSQG
+289 SKTSLSPAASWSHG

-327 LQLQYSSGGLD
+327 LALQYSSGGLD

-367 GCSDDGN
+367 SCSGDGN

-394 LDGVSGQLVRDSATG
+394 MDGVSGQLVRDSATG

-466 IVPVYGNNSGEP
+466 IVPVYGNHSGEP
-478 CYKTSA
+478 CYKTPA
-484 QGGYAASSCPQAYR
+484 QGGYAASSCAQAYR

-524 HNNNNGVADYDVNV
+524 HNNGNGVADYDINV
-538 YPVRIEYG
+538 FPTRIEYG
-546 TRQGSEGAPGKPAP
+546 TRQGSEGAAGKPAP
-560 MRVDFGIESRC
+560 MVVDFAVNPAGRC
-571 NDVGTCSIDVPWDQ
+571 NDVGSCGIDVPWDQ
-585 YCVATSCP
+585 YCVQASCP

-609 TTKVLTDP
+609 TTKVLTNP

-634 LNPGDASPAA
+634 LNPGTSDTAA

-650 QHTGFKGGTALSE
+650 QHTGFKGGVSLAE

-678 YNIAAGVLKL
+678 YNLAAGVLKL
-688 RRFRLSSIENGT
+688 RRFRLGSIENGT
-700 GGLVTVYYAGTDC
+700 GGLLTVYYAGTDC
-713 SPTSIPEGSANNNI
+713 SPTNIPEGSANNNI

-759 LADSTAPPV
+759 MADSTAPPV

-777 HSSTPVLW
+777 HSSTNVLW

-791 TSPLSRRS
+791 TSPLSVRS

-820 TVSSALYYRGLHGDR
+820 TVSSALYYRGLNGDR

-843 TATIT
+843 ASTIT

-879 TLHSYGYGTVATR
+879 TLHSYGYGAVATR

-898 GNLVANNFAETETR
+898 GTLVANNFAETETR
-912 TRTHTTT
+912 TRTHTTSP

-945 WGDEADPIDDRCTE
+945 YGDEADSSDDRCTE
-959 ITYADRSIDPA
+959 ITYADRSVDPA

-975 VNYQRQTLQTVC
+975 VNYQRQTLQTYC
-987 NLIGAGRIM
+987 NLYGLGHYQ

-1040 NTANTGYDSYGRVVW
+1040 NSTNTGYDSYGRVVW

-1061 DNFHKT
+1061 DNAHKT
-1067 ITEYTPAADAPVTQ
+1067 TTQYTPAADAPVTQ

-1089 HQIATIIDP
+1089 HQTTTTIDP

-1103 TQIDD
+1103 TLIDD
-1108 ANHKKINARYDALGR
+1108 ANHKKTNASYDALGR

-1131 RLTTGTPNLHY
+1131 RLTTNTPNLHY
-1142 NYQFFSLSPVT
+1142 NYQFYSLSPVT
-1153 ANMIS
+1153 ANTVS
-1158 TVALGPNGNT
+1158 TIALGPNGNT
-1168 IVSYDLYDGNLRQRQ
+1168 IVSYDMYDGNLRQRQ
-1183 HQSRAP
+1183 HQRPAP
-1189 QANGGR
+1189 QANTGR

-1213 FWNSSPPAGLIAG
+1213 FWNSSAPAGLIAS

-1233 IKNQHRYTYDSLG
+1233 VKNQHRYTYDSLG
-1246 RQTVDALYSVNILQW
+1246 RQTVDALYSVNTLQW
-1261 QTTTAYDGNFT
+1261 QITIAYDGNFT
-1272 TVTPPAGGTPTTTY
+1272 TVTPPVGGIPTTAY
-1286 VDGRGNTTELRQ
+1286 VDVHGNTTELRQ
-1298 YLGSTPTGSY
+1298 YLSSTPTGSY
-1308 HATTYAYDLLDRLR
+1308 HATTYGYDLLDRLR
-1322 QVQDQSGNTWT
+1322 TTADQSGNTWT
-1333 TTYNLLGQV
+1333 SNYNLLGQV

-1354 TSYDLN
+1354 TSYDL
-1360 SRPTT
+1360 SGRPTT
-1365 VTSARP
+1365 VTDARP
-1371 VSTTIK
+1371 GSSTTTK
-1377 YDEAGRKIG
+1377 YDELGRKIG

-1397 RASWAYDTVAKG
+1397 QASWAYDTIAKG

-1420 DAFTSTVT
+1420 DAFTSTIT

-1441 LIPSSLTMPWLPN
+1441 VIPSSLSMPWLPN

-1462 YNVDGSTA
+1462 YKVDGSTA
-1470 TLTYP
+1470 TVSYP
-1475 AAGNLPAETLT
+1475 AAGGLPTETLT
-1486 NTYDNT
+1486 STYDNT
-1492 GKALTVSGLETYV
+1492 GKALTQSGLETYV
-1505 AGTSYHAFGAPYQQ
+1505 AGTSYHAFGAQYQQ
-1519 ILGSGSKRVR
+1519 VLGSGSKRVR

-1563 GYGYDASGNVK
+1563 GYGYDAAGNVK
-1574 NITETLG
+1574 NITETSAG
-1581 GPVVSNQCFGYDALR
+1581 STVSNQCFGYDALR

-1605 AATCQANPST
+1605 ATTCQANPSA

-1628 QYATGTSNYNS
+1628 RYATGTNNYSN

-1675 TTGTSTS
+1675 ATGGSTG

-1699 TGKPDQSLDWDG
+1699 TGKPGQTLGWDT

-1734 RLVSKDPAGAAVYLP
+1734 RLVAKDPAGATVYLA

-1756 GGTVTGTRYY
+1756 GSTVTCTRYY
-1766 GVASRTPSGLTW
+1766 GVASRTPAGLTW
-1778 LAADHHGSGQLAI
+1778 IAADHHGTGQVAI
-1791 DAVSQTVTRRKTDP
+1791 DAVTQTVTRRKTDP
-1805 FGNPRGTDPTW
+1805 FGNPRSVDPTW
-1816 PNTQGFVGGT
+1816 PNTKGFVGGT
-1826 RDSTGLTH
+1826 RDNTGLTH

-1850 DPITDVT
+1850 DPISDVGD
-1857 SPLQINGYTYAN
+1857 PQQLNGYAYGNGNPT
-1869 NSPATLSDSTGLEP
+1869 SLSDPDGLEP
-1883 RPWHNPNYDPNTCA
+1883 RPWHDPGYDPATCA
-1897 GGRGGYECH
+1897 NSKAKECH
-1906 PRGVNNNQDSSTVSR
+1906 PADDTDTNGDIGSGPKGNQNGGLTEEEKALKDKVDGIAENYDTEKAGPLCFLWTWFGCKTRDPNEPNTAQQHEFAVCNWMSVEWCMSARGLSADSIALAKDLRKKYGWSKRQENAFQHAYWVAMMRAKGGLSEEAIMMITVAHELDHQMDLTTKKASPYGGKESRIDMNNNVVG
-1921 NNTLT
+1921 L
-1926 PRGSQT
+1926 
-1932 PGNDEVN
+1932 
-1939 QADYNSANWAQ
+1939 
-1950 QLGNYDYIDGQLAQA
+1950 
-1965 QATLAAMCAIGKTA
+1965 KTA
-1979 CDLWTHWLLGTGM
+1979 NRLMQAKGAGT
-1992 PYYVN
+1992 
-1997 PDDFMSNES
+1997 S
-2006 FAYGVNR
+2006 
-2013 EIDYYKQMAL
+2013 
-2023 AQCADTCSYT
+2023 
-2033 FNGGWVKAETNGH
+2033 
-2046 GKLDR
+2046 
-2051 NLGFG
+2051 
-2056 IGDMQM
+2056 
-2062 KVNGSITVVRNADGT
+2062 
-2077 AKVTGSYD
+2077 
-2085 VTVFKAW
+2085 
-2092 NFDVGGAPEVMGV
+2092 
-2105 TVPHE
+2105 
-2110 FYKLHEYGMAR
+2110 
-2121 NYAMLGTGGVHSI
+2121 GGVVLDPKFIQAELVGMVSAGGCGGGVCL
-2134 S
+2134 SFG

>member
-1 MIVAGEA
+1 M
-8 RMVGRQDAFSVRGSG
+8 S
-23 RGRVRRWLT
+23 WLRASRPVT
-32 AVSAG
+32 LALS
-37 ALLAAVLVVLPAHAA
+37 ALLVLGGMVSVDQQAAQAA
-52 PANPSGVVNPQE
+52 PASPSGVVNPQGQ
-64 RSVAVSGVP
+64 SAAVSGVP
-73 GRARPAVESDTA
+73 GRARPGVESDKA

-91 APVWPVAASAVVP
+91 APVWPVAGSAVVP
-104 VSGTAQAQAK
+104 VSGTAQAK
-114 QQGPVVAPGGLPVV
+114 QQGTMMAPGGLPVMV
-128 ARPGGPVSEPRTA
+128 RAGGPVSEPRSA
-141 GEQSAQAAAGAVSQV
+141 GEQAAQSAAAAVSQV
-156 RVSVLGQDAAA
+156 RVSVLGQDVAAS
-167 ALNVKGVV
+167 LGVKGVV
-175 LTVARADGAAGS
+175 LTVNRADGAARSGS
-187 AAVGLDLDYAAFA
+187 VGLDVDYAAFA

-206 YGGRLRLVSLPACAA
+206 YGGRLRLVSLPSCAT
-221 STPGLPQCQVQTPLR
+221 STPSLPQCQVQTPLR
-236 SVNNPVSKRVSSDA
+236 SVNNPVSKRVSFDA

-261 GGSKSASSGSAGAVL
+261 GGSKSASSGSAGVVL

-289 SKTSLSPSGSWSQG
+289 SKTSLSPSASWSQG

-409 EYKSALH
+409 EYKSAIH

-512 TIFYQKTTAKYG
+512 TIFYQKTTANYG
-524 HNNNNGVADYDVNV
+524 HNNGNGVAAYDINV
-538 YPVRIEYG
+538 FPVRIEYG
-546 TRQGSEGAPGKPAP
+546 TRQGSEGAAGKPAP
-560 MRVDFGIESRC
+560 MVVDFVVNPAGRC
-571 NDVGTCSIDVPWDQ
+571 NDVGSCGIDVPWDQ
-585 YCVATSCP
+585 YCVQTSCP

-601 MQWSLASV
+601 MQWALASV
-609 TTKVLTDP
+609 TTKVLTNP

-777 HSSTPVLW
+777 HSSTNVLW
-785 GHDPSE
+785 GHDASE

-843 TATIT
+843 TSTIT

-879 TLHSYGYGTVATR
+879 TLHTYGYGTVATR
-892 PLAYGM
+892 ALAYGM
-898 GNLVANNFAETETR
+898 GNLVANNFAEVETR
-912 TRTHTTT
+912 TRTHITTP

-930 TTTTDSYTLPTLIRD
+930 TTVTDSYTLPTLIRD
-945 WGDEADPIDDRCTE
+945 WGDEADPNDDRCTE
-959 ITYADRSIDPA
+959 ITYADRSVDPA
-970 SGRYH
+970 NGRYH
-975 VNYQRQTLQTVC
+975 VNYQRTNIQTACTVVDG
-987 NLIGAGRIM
+987 NDLL
-996 AGTFTYYD
+996 AGTFFYYD
-1004 GNTTGTGPVGQ
+1004 GNTTGTGPVSQ
-1015 GLVTRTDALSSVDYS
+1015 GLVTRVDAMSGATG
-1030 VPASPVLSWQ
+1030 ASPLWQ
-1040 NTANTGYDSYGRVVW
+1040 NTTNAGYDAYGRVVW

-1061 DNFHKT
+1061 DNAHKT
-1067 ITEYTPAADAPVTQ
+1067 TMQYTPAADAPVT
-1081 TLVTNPLG
+1081 TTVTTNPLG
-1089 HQIATIIDP
+1089 HVMTVTTDGVRGVP
-1098 SHGLP
+1098 V
-1103 TQIDD
+1103 TVKD
-1108 ANHKKINARYDALGR
+1108 ANNKTTTAVHDPLGR
-1123 LTDVWLDN
+1123 LTDVWLN
-1131 RLTTGTPNLHY
+1131 RTATGTADLHY
-1142 NYQFFSLSPVT
+1142 VYALYTGSGTINSIT
-1153 ANMIS
+1153 
-1158 TVALGPNGNT
+1158 TTKLGPNGNGIT
-1168 IVSYDLYDGNLRQRQ
+1168 SYDLYDGNLRQRQ
-1183 HQSRAP
+1183 QQRPAP

-1195 IITDTQYDGRGLT
+1195 IVTDTQYDGRGLS

-1213 FWNSSPPAGLIAG
+1213 FWNSSAPAATLVG
-1226 FADTDAG
+1226 FSDTDPG
-1233 IKNQHRYTYDSLG
+1233 VKNQHRYTYDSLE
-1246 RQTVDALYSVNILQW
+1246 RPTVDALYSINTLKW
-1261 QTTTAYDGNFT
+1261 QTTTAFDGNSI

-1286 VDGRGNTTELRQ
+1286 VNGRGKTTELRQ
-1298 YLGSTPTGSY
+1298 YLSGAPTGS
-1308 HATTYAYDLLDRLR
+1308 HHVTTYSYDRLDRLR
-1322 QVQDQSGNTWT
+1322 TVSDQSGNTWT
-1333 TTYNLLGQV
+1333 TSYNRLGQV
-1342 VSTTDPDKGTTN
+1342 ISATDPDKGTTS
-1354 TSYDLN
+1354 TSYDLGG
-1360 SRPTT
+1360 RPST
-1365 VTSARP
+1365 VTDARP
-1371 VSTTIK
+1371 GSSTTLT
-1377 YDEAGRKIG
+1377 YDALGRRTG

-1397 RASWAYDTVAKG
+1397 RASWTYDTLAKG

-1420 DAFTSTVT
+1420 DAFTTTVT
-1428 GYDDGYRPLGTTT
+1428 GYDDGYRPLGVTTV
-1441 LIPSSLTMPWLPN
+1441 IPSSLSMPWLPN
-1454 GSYTTSMT
+1454 GTYTTSKT

-1470 TLTYP
+1470 TVSYP
-1475 AAGNLPAETLT
+1475 AAGGLPAETLT
-1486 NTYDNT
+1486 TAYDTT
-1492 GKALTVSGLETYV
+1492 GRALTLSGLEPYV
-1505 AGTSYHAFGAPYQQ
+1505 AGTSYQTFGAIYQQ
-1519 ILGSGSKRVR
+1519 ILGSGAKRVR
-1529 QTTVIDETTGRL
+1529 QTTAIDETTGRL
-1541 TSAKTETE
+1541 TSSKTETE
-1549 NAANPNTW
+1549 NAASPNTW
-1557 IERLTE
+1557 AERLTE
-1563 GYGYDASGNVK
+1563 GYGYDQAGNVK
-1574 NITETLG
+1574 TITETLG
-1581 GPVVSNQCFGYDALR
+1581 GSVVSNQCFGYDALR

-1605 AATCQANPST
+1605 AATCQANPSA
-1615 AVVGGPDPYWTSY
+1615 AVIGGPDPYWTSY
-1628 QYATGTSNYNS
+1628 RYATGTGSYNS

-1658 TYTYPTTGKRH
+1658 TYTYPGTGKRH
-1669 TLTKVD
+1669 TLTSV
-1675 TTGTSTS
+1675 TAAGGSS
-1682 TDSYTYDNA
+1682 GTDSYTYDNA
-1691 GNTLTRNI
+1691 GNMLTRNV
-1699 TGKPDQSLDWDG
+1699 TGKPGQTLTWDV

-1719 DSAGVSSYIYDADGT
+1719 DSTGTSSYIYGADGT
-1734 RLVSKDPAGAAVYLP
+1734 RLVAKDPAGATVYLD

-1756 GGTVTGTRYY
+1756 GSTVTCTRFY
-1766 GVASRTPSGLTW
+1766 GVASRTPAGLTW
-1778 LAADHHGSGQLAI
+1778 ITADHHGTGQLAV
-1791 DAVSQTVTRRKTDP
+1791 DAATQAVTRRRTDP

-1816 PNTQGFVGGT
+1816 PNTKGFVGGT
-1826 RDSTGLTH
+1826 RDTTTLTH

-1839 YEPATGRFISD
+1839 YEPTTGRFISD
-1850 DPITDVT
+1850 DPITDGND
-1857 SPLQINGYTYAN
+1857 PQQLNGYTYASSN
-1869 NSPATLSDSTGLEP
+1869 PTTGSDPSGLRNCSDPVDCAGDPTQKGNPGYGNGANPGSSAKNCPGVGNCHKP
-1883 RPWHNPNYDPNTCA
+1883 RPDVSPPCVKDPNCKPYVDEEA
-1897 GGRGGYECH
+1897 ERQRLLAEMISIARGANVDHIQHLIDRCRAEDWGAICDEMS
-1906 PRGVNNNQDSSTVSR
+1906 NQVG
-1921 NNTLT
+1921 
-1926 PRGSQT
+1926 P
-1932 PGNDEVN
+1932 
-1939 QADYNSANWAQ
+1939 AQ
-1950 QLGNYDYIDGQLAQA
+1950 K
-1965 QATLAAMCAIGKTA
+1965 AMCAVLAEQCIQAFFAQMWAENFASEVLKGKTVTA
-1979 CDLWTHWLLGTGM
+1979 GEANAIQHGLWMAYMMVMGISEHNALLLGTAHEMDVHVTKSGVKHDWGSEASQIDLHNNKVGV
-1992 PYYVN
+1992 YY
-1997 PDDFMSNES
+1997 
-2006 FAYGVNR
+2006 G
-2013 EIDYYKQMAL
+2013 KQMAP
-2023 AQCADTCSYT
+2023 
-2033 FNGGWVKAETNGH
+2033 H
-2046 GKLDR
+2046 IKLDIWDSKETAR
-2051 NLGFG
+2051 VIAG
-2056 IGDMQM
+2056 IIEGT
-2062 KVNGSITVVRNADGT
+2062 VTSGSCTAICYYNYGT
-2077 AKVTGSYD
+2077 
-2085 VTVFKAW
+2085 F
-2092 NFDVGGAPEVMGV
+2092 
-2105 TVPHE
+2105 
-2110 FYKLHEYGMAR
+2110 
-2121 NYAMLGTGGVHSI
+2121 
-2134 S
+2134 